1 MVIKKPYA
9 FLIKHFR
16 LIHGLLFGMLLF
28 LMLQSVGIYTFFN
41 GYAKTHTFLAQDN
54 LASLYITPLMYIIVL
69 LAILVLF
76 VIYFILSIKGKGNRI
91 YLAAILYYGILFV
104 YFMYFHSVLDGLTEK
119 VLDLETI
126 RLLRDISLIVL
137 IPQIVFLFIFIG
149 RTLGFNLKQF
159 EFKKDLEEMQID
171 TSDSEEV
178 EVTLGNDT
186 YKVARAFR
194 KFLRLSKYFVLENKL
209 FVIAVSS
216 IFILG
221 LSLFVYSKI
230 SVYQDVHEQEED
242 IQVKSLTYSVDKT
255 YITNANMNNEI
266 ISDNKSYVLVN
277 LSIINK
283 SGESYKID
291 RDTFRLSVNN
301 QLLLPNFGVSKYFS
315 DLGEVFEPFE
325 IKEGESLKRIV
336 IFEIDDEFIK
346 KEYVFKIKDLTTDRS
361 GNNIYYQDIKA
372 TAEDLNETKDKG
384 TYKLPNTIDF
394 SDSLLKNTKLSI
406 ESYAVADRFRET
418 YNFEIDGKVEKG
430 QYIVQPRETN
440 REALGLL
447 KIKSRLTLDE
457 NIYLNKIIRDPADLL
472 ALYGLITY
480 RYQGEYKTSKLVK
493 RDVDY
498 DSQTY
503 SFMEVP
509 KEVIDANKIDLV
521 ILVRGV
527 KYTINLK

>member
-16 LIHGLLFGMLLF
+16 LIHGILFGMLLF
-28 LMLQSVGIYTFFN
+28 LMLQSVEIYSFFN
-41 GYAKTHTFLAQDN
+41 DYATNHTFLVQDN
-54 LASLYITPLMYIIVL
+54 LASLYITPTMFILVI

-76 VIYFILSIKGKGNRI
+76 VIYFILSIKGKSNRI
-91 YLAAILYYGILFV
+91 YLAAILYYAVLFIF
-104 YFMYFHSVLDGLTEK
+104 YIYIHSVLAGLQEK
-119 VLDLETI
+119 TLDLESV
-126 RLLRDISLIVL
+126 RLYRDISLIVL
-137 IPQIVFLFIFIG
+137 LPQVVFLFIFIG

-171 TSDSEEV
+171 ISDSEEV

-186 YKVARAFR
+186 YKIARSIR
-194 KFLRLSKYFVLENKL
+194 KFIRLSKYFIIENKL
-209 FVIAVSS
+209 FVISVSS

-230 SVYQDVHEQEED
+230 SVYQDIHNQEEVVQAKALSY
-242 IQVKSLTYSVDKT
+242 IVENA
-255 YITNANMNNEI
+255 YITNSNMNNEL
-266 ISDNKSYVLVN
+266 ISKNKSYVIVN
-277 LSIINK
+277 LNINNK
-283 SGESYKID
+283 SSESYKID
-291 RDTFRLSVNN
+291 RDNFKLSINN
-301 QLLLPNFGVSKYFS
+301 KLLLPTFSVSQYFS
-315 DLGEVFEPFE
+315 DLGDTFEPFE
-325 IKEGESLKRIV
+325 IQAGVSLNKLV
-336 IFEIDDEFIK
+336 IFEINDEFIK
-346 KEYVFKIKDLTTDRS
+346 KEYLFKIKNLTTDRS
-361 GNNIYYQDIKA
+361 GNNIYYEDIKIE
-372 TAEDLNETKDKG
+372 TVNLNETKDKG

-394 SDSLLKNTKLSI
+394 SDSLLKNTKLNI
-406 ESYAVADRFRET
+406 ESYAVADKFRET
-418 YNFEIDGKVEKG
+418 YNFEIEGKIEKG

-440 REALGLL
+440 REALALL

-457 NIYLNKIIRDPADLL
+457 NIYLNKIISDPADLL

-493 RDVDY
+493 REVNY

-509 KEVIDANKIDLV
+509 KEVVDANKIDLI
-521 ILVRGV
+521 ILVRGI